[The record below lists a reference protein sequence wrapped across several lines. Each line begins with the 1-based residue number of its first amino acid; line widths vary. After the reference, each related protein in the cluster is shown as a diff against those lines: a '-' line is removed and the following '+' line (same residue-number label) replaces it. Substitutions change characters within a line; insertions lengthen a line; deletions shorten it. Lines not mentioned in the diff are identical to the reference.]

1 MCRRSRD
8 TGEAGPSAA
17 TECSGLWNPCNI
29 PSRNACVREIREGVT
44 REIALCIFFFSLFYF
59 IFFFFILLSPIA
71 CVFCLWLDQG
81 CAGRLAQDQA
91 DCLCLCLW
99 RVEIYCG
106 RELAAS
112 WKSSSAAGNGFAL
125 ARVQNVSWRWWSF
138 FFGARRNQTRPQ
150 IVIWQ
155 VLQTTRVS
163 QNTTTNAFHALA
175 RSTLTPASRQR
186 HASATPAAP
195 MTHFELNLMAAC
207 CCDLLCIKSL
217 PPSPQRKLTKLLHH
231 EGPHAPCSDVH
242 A

>member
-44 REIALCIFFFSLFYF
+44 REIALCIFFFFILFYF
-59 IFFFFILLSPIA
+59 LFFFILLSPIA

-99 RVEIYCG
+99 RLEISCG
-106 RELAAS
+106 RELAGS

-138 FFGARRNQTRPQ
+138 FFWREKKSDASPDSDLAGTADN
-150 IVIWQ
+150 
-155 VLQTTRVS
+155 TRVAEHH
-163 QNTTTNAFHALA
+163 NERVPCPCKKHPHA
-175 RSTLTPASRQR
+175 SVTPASRQR
-186 HASATPAAP
+186 HASGPNDALRIE
-195 MTHFELNLMAAC
+195 FIGSV
-207 CCDLLCIKSL
+207 LL
-217 PPSPQRKLTKLLHH
+217 
-231 EGPHAPCSDVH
+231 
-242 A
+242 

>member
-1 MCRRSRD
+1 MFFVCGLIKAVLGDLLRIRLTASASASGDWKFPAAANWQGHGNLLLPLAMDSRWL
-8 TGEAGPSAA
+8 GFRMSPGGG
-17 TECSGLWNPCNI
+17 GL
-29 PSRNACVREIREGVT
+29 
-44 REIALCIFFFSLFYF
+44 
-59 IFFFFILLSPIA
+59 
-71 CVFCLWLDQG
+71 
-81 CAGRLAQDQA
+81 
-91 DCLCLCLW
+91 
-99 RVEIYCG
+99 
-106 RELAAS
+106 
-112 WKSSSAAGNGFAL
+112 
-125 ARVQNVSWRWWSF
+125 F

-195 MTHFELNLMAAC
+195 MTHFELNLLAAC

-217 PPSPQRKLTKLLHH
+217 PLSLQRKLTKLLHH